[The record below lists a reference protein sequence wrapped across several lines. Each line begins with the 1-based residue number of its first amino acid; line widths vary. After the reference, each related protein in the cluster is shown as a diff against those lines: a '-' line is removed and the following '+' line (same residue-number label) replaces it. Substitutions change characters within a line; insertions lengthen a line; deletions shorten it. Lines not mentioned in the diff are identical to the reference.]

1 MRKLSNTFLTI
12 NMIFGF
18 VFLALFVGLAMMMFV
33 FASLKDVIME
43 GIQNG
48 SIRTNSDDPETALL
62 IAQSV
67 LISVGVTFLIF
78 GMLCLPSAIV
88 SASARNSKSKGKFI
102 AAIVLSAISLT
113 YFGVAGGVLGILAIN
128 RENRSNIIDAQ

>member
-1 MRKLSNTFLTI
+1 MRKLSNTFLTV

-48 SIRTNSDDPETALL
+48 SIHTNSDDPETALL

-102 AAIVLSAISLT
+102 AAIVLSALSLT
-113 YFGVAGGVLGILAIN
+113 YFGIAGGVLGILAIN

>member
-1 MRKLSNTFLTI
+1 MRKLSNTFLTV

-67 LISVGVTFLIF
+67 LISVGVTLLIF

-88 SASARNSKSKGKFI
+88 SASARNSRSKGKFI

>member
-1 MRKLSNTFLTI
+1 MRKLSNTFLTV

>member
-1 MRKLSNTFLTI
+1 MRKLSNTFLTV

-18 VFLALFVGLAMMMFV
+18 VFLALFVGSAIMMFV
-33 FASLKDVIME
+33 FASFKDLIME

-48 SIRTNSDDPETALL
+48 TIHTNSDDPEIALS
-62 IAQSV
+62 IAQGV
-67 LISVGVTFLIF
+67 LIGVGVMLLIF
-78 GMLCLPSAIV
+78 GILCLPSAIV

-102 AAIVLSAISLT
+102 TAIVLSALSFT

-128 RENRSNIIDAQ
+128 RDHRSNIIDAQ

>member
-1 MRKLSNTFLTI
+1 MRKLSNTFLTV

-48 SIRTNSDDPETALL
+48 SIHTNSDDPETALL

-102 AAIVLSAISLT
+102 AAIVLSALSLT
-113 YFGVAGGVLGILAIN
+113 YFGVAGGVIGILAIN

>member
-1 MRKLSNTFLTI
+1 MRKLSNTFLTV

-18 VFLALFVGLAMMMFV
+18 VFLALFVGLATMMFV

-67 LISVGVTFLIF
+67 LIIVGVTFLIF
-78 GMLCLPSAIV
+78 GILCLPSAIV

-102 AAIVLSAISLT
+102 AAIVLSAVSLT

>member
-1 MRKLSNTFLTI
+1 MRKLSNTFLTV

-48 SIRTNSDDPETALL
+48 SIHTNADDPETALL

-102 AAIVLSAISLT
+102 AAIALSALSLT
-113 YFGVAGGVLGILAIN
+113 YFGIAGGVLGILAIN

>member
-1 MRKLSNTFLTI
+1 MRKLSNTFLTV

-48 SIRTNSDDPETALL
+48 SIHTNADDPETALL

-102 AAIVLSAISLT
+102 AAIALSALSLT